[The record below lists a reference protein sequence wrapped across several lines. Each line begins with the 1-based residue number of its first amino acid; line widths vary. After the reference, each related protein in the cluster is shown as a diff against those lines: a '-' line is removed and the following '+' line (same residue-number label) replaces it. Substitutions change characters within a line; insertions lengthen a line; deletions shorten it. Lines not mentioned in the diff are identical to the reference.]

1 MFFSRSL
8 KCIVTAVSCLS
19 ALFFVACNQ
28 SGQSSGQNE
37 VLVKING
44 KPLSYATLDSKARM
58 HLYTAEVE
66 YYQSRRQALEQII
79 ADRLMDEEAKKL
91 GISLDELRKREIEA
105 KIPEVTDA
113 QVDEFYKTRKDQ
125 IESRLKDMPKDK
137 RPSVVEIKKTIR
149 QSLGQRSNQDR
160 YSAYLEELKS
170 KNKVEITL
178 QAPEA
183 PRVDVATGENNPT
196 MGPKNA
202 KVKIIEFSDFECP
215 FCARALPVI
224 KQIKE
229 TYGDKVSITFRD
241 FPLSFHRTAKKQ
253 AEAGAC
259 AHEQNKFWEFHDK
272 VFNAQGRVQTGF
284 SGGNEKGLID
294 ALSDIAKE
302 SGLDREKFKECLE
315 SGRFSKEVEEDT
327 RAGADAGVSS
337 TPSFFVNGRLMA
349 GAQPFAEFQRVID
362 AELKR

>member
-8 KCIVTAVSCLS
+8 KCSITAVSCLS

-28 SGQSSGQNE
+28 SSQSSGQNE

-44 KPLSYATLDSKARM
+44 KPITYATLDSKARM
-58 HLYTAEVE
+58 HLYTAETE

-79 ADRLMDEEAKKL
+79 ADRLMDEEAKKQ
-91 GISLDELRKREIEA
+91 GITLDELRKREIEG

-125 IESRLKDMPKDK
+125 IEARLKDMPKDK
-137 RPSVVEIKKTIR
+137 RPSAAEIKKTIR
-149 QSLGQRSNQDR
+149 QSLGQRSNQER
-160 YSAYLEELKS
+160 YAAYLEELKS

-178 QAPEA
+178 RAPEA
-183 PRVDVATGENNPT
+183 PRVDVAFGDNNPT
-196 MGPKNA
+196 FGPKDA

-253 AEAGAC
+253 AEAGSC
-259 AHEQNKFWEFHDK
+259 ANEQNKFWEFHDK
-272 VFNAQGRVQTGF
+272 IFNAQGRVQTGF
-284 SGGNEKGLID
+284 SGGNEKGLVD

-302 SGLDREKFKECLE
+302 SGLDRAKFKECLE
-315 SGRFSKEVEEDT
+315 SGRLAKEVEEDT
-327 RAGADAGVSS
+327 RAGAEAGVSS

>member
-8 KCIVTAVSCLS
+8 KYALIAASCMSVLS
-19 ALFFVACNQ
+19 IGACKQ
-28 SGQSSGQNE
+28 SAPSSQNE

-44 KPLSYATLDSKARM
+44 KPVSYANLDSKSRM

-79 ADRLMDEEAKKL
+79 ADRLMEDESKKL
-91 GISLDELRKREIEA
+91 GISMDELRKREIEG

-125 IESRLKDMPKDK
+125 IESRLKEMPKDK
-137 RPSVVEIKKTIR
+137 RPSPAEIKKTIQ
-149 QSLGQRSNQDR
+149 QSLGQRANQER
-160 YSAYLEELKS
+160 YAAYLEELKS
-170 KNKVEITL
+170 KNKVEIAL
-178 QAPEA
+178 REPEA
-183 PRVDVATGENNPT
+183 PRVDVAFGDNNPT
-196 MGPKNA
+196 MGPKDA

-215 FCARALPVI
+215 FCARALPVL

-229 TYGDKVSITFRD
+229 TYGDKVSVTFRD
-241 FPLSFHRTAKKQ
+241 FPLSFHRTAKTQ
-253 AEAGAC
+253 AQAGAC

-272 VFNAQGRVQTGF
+272 IFSAQGKVQTGF
-284 SGGNEKGLID
+284 NTGKKAGLID
-294 ALSDIAKE
+294 TLSDIAKD
-302 SGLDREKFKECLE
+302 SGLDRAKFKECLE
-315 SGRFSKEVEEDT
+315 SGRFANEIEADT

-349 GAQPFAEFQRVID
+349 EAQPFAEFKRVID
-362 AELKR
+362 EELKR